1 MHVYAYL
8 CIDHLW
14 KDTGEE
20 LETVL
25 SLQNWEAKG
34 QRLEKTYFSTHILCT
49 FWLLY
54 HVHVLSMQKV
64 DYLILKEC

>member
-1 MHVYAYL
+1 MRVYVYL

-34 QRLEKTYFSTHILCT
+34 QRLEKTYFSTHILFAHFGCCI
-49 FWLLY
+49 
-54 HVHVLSMQKV
+54 MCMC
-64 DYLILKEC
+64 YLCKR